1 MEISMNPYGTGAC
14 TISSDK
20 YHKAYCCSA
29 EHDWGV
35 AIERLLSRPSF
46 RVITSPYQL
55 RVSDITEI
63 KVFDGNRAMMVTI
76 KTTDG
81 EEKQVKAVCSSEDTF
96 DLRKGVFIALA
107 KYIAPDDSMTPEGY
121 EFLAKCTTY
130 YKDWS
135 KLVDK
140 AIRQYKKSCK
150 EAEKKAKIQQ
160 EEKEKEVERRA
171 KNFAKVQAKKQAKK
185 DEFVQA
191 VANAIRISF
200 SKAKNTTGKEEGG
213 NVSYHKKN
221 RYKAGVRVLVKK
233 WDDMVAEY
241 GLDEDGDINTSPVF
255 VRTMKEY
262 CGKIMTIS
270 ESSENGIYDL
280 VEDETGWR
288 WGNEMFNGAEQE

>member
-171 KNFAKVQAKKQAKK
+171 KNFAKVQAKKQAKR
-185 DEFVQA
+185 DEFVRA
-191 VANAIRISF
+191 VADAILLS
-200 SKAKNTTGKEEGG
+200 SGKKEEKK
-213 NVSYHKKN
+213 YHTIKKD
-221 RYKAGVRVLVKK
+221 RYEVGDLVLVKK
-233 WDDMVAEY
+233 WNDMVAEY
-241 GLDEDGDINTSPVF
+241 GLNSDGDINTRESF
-255 VRTMKEY
+255 TRDMKKY
-262 CGKIMTIS
+262 CGNIMTVS
-270 ESSENGIYDL
+270 L
-280 VEDETGWR
+280 VDED
-288 WGNEMFNGAEQE
+288 GAYKLKDAGFWFSNDMIEGAVQE

>member
-1 MEISMNPYGTGAC
+1 MEISMHSYGTGAC

-20 YHKAYCCSA
+20 YHKAYCCSVD
-29 EHDWGV
+29 HDWDV
-35 AIERLLSRPSF
+35 AIERLLSIPSF

-81 EEKQVKAVCSSEDTF
+81 EAKQVKAVCSSEDTF

-121 EFLAKCTTY
+121 EFLAKCMTY

-140 AIRQYKKSCK
+140 AIRQYEKSCK

-160 EEKEKEVERRA
+160 EEKEKAVERWA
-171 KNFAKVQAKKQAKK
+171 KNFAKVQAKKKAKK
-185 DEFVQA
+185 DEFVRA
-191 VANAIRISF
+191 VADAIRIS
-200 SKAKNTTGKEEGG
+200 SEKKEESSENEGEKED
-213 NVSYHKKN
+213 HTIKKD
-221 RYKAGVRVLVKK
+221 RYEIGDRVLIKQ
-233 WDDMVAEY
+233 WNDMVAEY
-241 GLDEDGDINTSPVF
+241 GVYKSGNIKTELSFTP
-255 VRTMKEY
+255 RMREY
-262 CGKIMTIS
+262 CGNIMTVS
-270 ESSENGIYDL
+270 LVGENGAYKLKDARFWFSNDMI
-280 VEDETGWR
+280 E
-288 WGNEMFNGAEQE
+288 GAVQE

>member
-140 AIRQYKKSCK
+140 AIRQYEKSCK

-160 EEKEKEVERRA
+160 EEKEKAVERWA
-171 KNFAKVQAKKQAKK
+171 KNFAKVQAKKKAKK
-185 DEFVQA
+185 DEFVRA
-191 VANAIRISF
+191 VADAIRIS
-200 SKAKNTTGKEEGG
+200 SEKKEESSENEGEKED
-213 NVSYHKKN
+213 HTIKKD
-221 RYKAGVRVLVKK
+221 RYEIGDRVLIKQ
-233 WDDMVAEY
+233 WNDMVAEY
-241 GLDEDGDINTSPVF
+241 GVYKSGNIKTELSFTPGMREYCGNIMTVSLVDEDGAYKLKDAGFWFSNDMI
-255 VRTMKEY
+255 E
-262 CGKIMTIS
+262 
-270 ESSENGIYDL
+270 
-280 VEDETGWR
+280 
-288 WGNEMFNGAEQE
+288 GAVQE

>member
-1 MEISMNPYGTGAC
+1 MEISMHSYGTGAC

-20 YHKAYCCSA
+20 YHKAYCYSV
-29 EHDWGV
+29 EHDWDV
-35 AIERLLSRPSF
+35 ARERLLSRSSF

-81 EEKQVKAVCSSEDTF
+81 EAKQVKAVCSSEDTF

-121 EFLAKCTTY
+121 EFLAKCMTY

-140 AIRQYKKSCK
+140 AIRQYEKSCK

-160 EEKEKEVERRA
+160 EEKEKAVERWA
-171 KNFAKVQAKKQAKK
+171 KNFAKVQAKKKAKK
-185 DEFVQA
+185 DEFVRA
-191 VANAIRISF
+191 VADAIRIS
-200 SKAKNTTGKEEGG
+200 SEKKEESSENEGEKED
-213 NVSYHKKN
+213 HTIKKD
-221 RYKAGVRVLVKK
+221 RYEIGDRVLIKQ
-233 WDDMVAEY
+233 WNDMVAEY
-241 GLDEDGDINTSPVF
+241 GVYKSGNIKTELSFTPGMREYCGNIMTVSLVDEDGAYKLKDAGFWFSNDMI
-255 VRTMKEY
+255 E
-262 CGKIMTIS
+262 
-270 ESSENGIYDL
+270 
-280 VEDETGWR
+280 
-288 WGNEMFNGAEQE
+288 GAVQE